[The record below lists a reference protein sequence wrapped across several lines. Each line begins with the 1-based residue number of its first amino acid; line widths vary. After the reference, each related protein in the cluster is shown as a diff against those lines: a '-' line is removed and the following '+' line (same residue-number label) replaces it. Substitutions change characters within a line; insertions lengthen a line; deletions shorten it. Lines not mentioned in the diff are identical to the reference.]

1 MRYVLLDEVKPG
13 MVSTG
18 SLYDY
23 YGEIIV
29 TSKTELSQEDID
41 TIKKYGYHGIYINDE
56 LSADIDIEEVIS
68 PALRAEGLSCV
79 RARDIDGCKKVA
91 KRIVEHIASKGKVS
105 LDMTDLRTYDNFT
118 YSHSV
123 NVAVY
128 SCVLG
133 IGLHYDEHELK
144 MLVTAALLHDLGKL
158 SIPEDII
165 NKPGR
170 LTQEEY
176 NLMRKHPVLS
186 YELIKDD
193 PKIADEV
200 KEAVLSHHEN
210 EDGTGYPNGT
220 RGDEQSEFTKILHV
234 ADVYDALVSERPYKK
249 PYSPYEAAEYMMGGC
264 GILFNQRMVEALLD
278 FVSLY
283 PKGTGVTLSDGRAGI
298 IVENSGY
305 NNLRPVIRLLNG
317 STLDLTLKRN
327 LSLTIVN
334 SRDLSGENLEKL
346 EKKRKIMVEN
356 ANKKLVMLIDD
367 EMSHLNILGLILEE
381 QYLIVAFRNG
391 RDAINYIL
399 EKKKPDLII
408 CDLDMPI
415 MTGEETADEINEM
428 TDFGIPI
435 LFVADDNDERT
446 ISACKEFETRGYL
459 LRPYNTTY
467 IKTEV
472 GKIFSNS
479 L

>member
-1 MRYVLLDEVKPG
+1 MRYVLLEEVKPG

-29 TSKTELSQEDID
+29 AGQSELTQGDID
-41 TIKKYGYHGIYINDE
+41 KIKEYGYHGIYINDD
-56 LSADIDIEEVIS
+56 LSSDIEIVDVIAPS
-68 PALRAEGLSCV
+68 LRAEGLSCV
-79 RARDIDGCKKVA
+79 RSRDIDGCKKVA
-91 KRIVEHIASKGKVS
+91 QRIVDQIASKGEVS
-105 LDMTDLRTYDNFT
+105 IDMTDLRTYDNFT

-128 SCVLG
+128 SCVIG
-133 IGLHYDEHELK
+133 IGMHYDEESLK

-170 LTQEEY
+170 LTKEEY
-176 NLMRKHPVLS
+176 NLMRKHPILS

-193 PKIADEV
+193 PRIPPEV

-220 RGDEQSEFTKILHV
+220 TGKDQSDFTKILHV

-249 PYSPYEAAEYMMGGC
+249 PYSPYEAAEYMMGGG
-264 GILFNQRMVEALLD
+264 GILFNQRIVEALLD

-283 PKGTGVTLSDGRAGI
+283 PKGTGVTLSNGKAGI
-298 IVENSGY
+298 IVENSGF
-305 NNLRPVIRLLNG
+305 NNLRPIIRLLNG

-327 LSLTIVN
+327 LSLTIVS
-334 SRDLSGENLEKL
+334 SRELSGESLEDS
-346 EKKRKIMVEN
+346 EKARKKMVEN
-356 ANKKLVMLIDD
+356 VNKKLIMLIDD
-367 EMSHLNILGLILEE
+367 EMSHLNLLGLILEE

-399 EKKKPDLII
+399 EKNRPDLII

-428 TDFGIPI
+428 TGFGIPI
-435 LFVADDNDERT
+435 MFVADDNDERT
-446 ISACKEFETRGYL
+446 LSACEEFKTRGYL

-472 GKIFSNS
+472 AKIFDNN
-479 L
+479 

>member
-1 MRYVLLDEVKPG
+1 MRYVLIEQVQPG
-13 MVSTG
+13 MESTG

-23 YGEIIV
+23 YGSVII
-29 TSKTELSQEDID
+29 SPKTKLTEEDIQR
-41 TIKKYGYHGIYINDE
+41 IKEFGYHGIYINDR
-56 LSADIDIEEVIS
+56 LSEDIDVEDVIS
-68 PALRAEGLSCV
+68 PTLRAEGLSCV

-91 KRIVEHIASKGKVS
+91 QRIVDQIASRSEVS
-105 LDMTDLRTYDNFT
+105 LDVTDLRTYDNFT

-128 SCVLG
+128 ACVIG
-133 IGLHYDEHELK
+133 IGLHYDEASLK

-170 LTQEEY
+170 LTKDEY

-193 PKIADEV
+193 PKIPKDV

-210 EDGTGYPNGT
+210 EDGTGYPNGA
-220 RGDEQSEFTKILHV
+220 RGESQSDFTKILHV

-249 PYSPYEAAEYMMGGC
+249 PYSSYEAAEYMMGGC

-283 PKGTGVTLSDGRAGI
+283 PKGTEVTLSDGRTGI
-298 IVENSGY
+298 IVENSGF
-305 NNLRPVIRLLNG
+305 NNLRPVVRLLNG
-317 STLDLTLKRN
+317 STIDLTLKRN
-327 LSLTIVN
+327 LSLTIIN
-334 SRDLSGENLEKL
+334 SNEISGKSLVADEQ
-346 EKKRKIMVEN
+346 KRKAMVDSVH
-356 ANKKLVMLIDD
+356 KKLIMLIDD

-381 QYLIVAFRNG
+381 QYMIVAFRNG

-399 EKKKPDLII
+399 EKNKPDLII
-408 CDLDMPI
+408 CDLEMPI
-415 MTGEETADEINEM
+415 MTGEETIEEVNEMTSYGIPVMFVADEI
-428 TDFGIPI
+428 
-435 LFVADDNDERT
+435 DERT
-446 ISACKEFETRGYL
+446 TFAIAEYKARGYL

-472 GKIFSNS
+472 AKVFAGQ
-479 L
+479 

>member
-1 MRYVLLDEVKPG
+1 MRYILLDEVKPG
-13 MVSTG
+13 MIATG

-23 YGEIIV
+23 YGEIIINSQTV
-29 TSKTELSQEDID
+29 LTEDDIE
-41 TIKKYGYHGIYINDE
+41 TIKKFGYHGIYINDD
-56 LSADIDIEEVIS
+56 LSFDIEVKDVITPS
-68 PALRAEGLSCV
+68 LRAEGLSCV
-79 RARDIDGCKKVA
+79 RAGDIDGCKKVA
-91 KRIVEHIASKGKVS
+91 QRIVEQIVSKGEVS
-105 LDMTDLRTYDNFT
+105 LDMIDLRTYDNFT

-123 NVAVY
+123 NVAVFA
-128 SCVLG
+128 CVIG
-133 IGLHYDEHELK
+133 IGLHYDESYLK

-170 LTQEEY
+170 LTKEEY

-186 YELIKDD
+186 YELIQDD
-193 PKIADEV
+193 PKIPNEV

-220 RGDEQSEFTKILHV
+220 RGEDQSDFTKIIHV

-298 IVENSGY
+298 IVENSGF

-317 STLDLTLKRN
+317 STLDLTLKQN

-334 SRDLSGENLEKL
+334 SREVSGSELEQD
-346 EKKRKIMVEN
+346 EKKRKSMVEN

-381 QYLIVAFRNG
+381 QYTIVAFRNG

-399 EKKKPDLII
+399 EKNKPDLII
-408 CDLDMPI
+408 IDLDMPI
-415 MTGEETADEINEM
+415 MSGEETADEINEM
-428 TDFGIPI
+428 TDFSIP
-435 LFVADDNDERT
+435 LMFVSDENDQRT
-446 ISACKEFETRGYL
+446 IFACSEYEARGYL

-472 GKIFSNS
+472 GKIFSKR
-479 L
+479 

>member
-1 MRYVLLDEVKPG
+1 MRYVLINEIEPG
-13 MVSTG
+13 MVTTG

-23 YGEIIV
+23 YGEIIINSR
-29 TSKTELSQEDID
+29 TKLTKEDID
-41 TIKKYGYHGIYINDE
+41 KINEYGYQGIYINDD
-56 LSADIDIEEVIS
+56 LSSDIEVEDVIAPS
-68 PALRAEGLSCV
+68 LRAEGLSCV
-79 RARDIDGCKKVA
+79 RSRDIDGCKKVA
-91 KRIVEHIASKGKVS
+91 QRIVEQIVSKGEVS

-128 SCVLG
+128 SCVIG
-133 IGLHYDEHELK
+133 IGLHYDESQLK

-170 LTQEEY
+170 LTKEEY

-186 YELIKDD
+186 YELIQDD
-193 PKIADEV
+193 PKIPQEV
-200 KEAVLSHHEN
+200 KEAILSHHEN

-220 RGDEQSEFTKILHV
+220 RGEEQSDFTKILHV

-298 IVENSGY
+298 IVENSGF
-305 NNLRPVIRLLNG
+305 NNLRPIIRLLDG
-317 STLDLTLKRN
+317 KTLDLTMKQN
-327 LSLTIVN
+327 MSLTIIN
-334 SRDLSGENLEKL
+334 SHEMSGAALEKD
-346 EKKRKIMVEN
+346 EQKRKAMVEN
-356 ANKKLVMLIDD
+356 ANKKLIMLIDD
-367 EMSHLNILGLILEE
+367 EMSHLNMLGLILEDK
-381 QYLIVAFRNG
+381 YTIVAFRNG

-399 EKKKPDLII
+399 EKNKPDLIL

-428 TDFGIPI
+428 SNFEIPI
-435 LFVADDNDERT
+435 MFVSDENDQRT
-446 ISACKEFETRGYL
+446 IFACSEFKARGYL

-472 GKIFSNS
+472 GKI
-479 L
+479 LK